1 MGTKLQIQSHFREGA
16 QQVYAASGTSEAY
29 NWNFEENMTD
39 LQLPRYQP
47 KKKKKCCEYIGSTML
62 FVVKSIGVFLLMT
75 ILISSRFLIVDPD
88 SSRIFEP
95 KIVFMTASLQLQ
107 DCTKLSVRMKAQMSL
122 ISMESLNILW
132 ILSNWSTLLS
142 TLGSKTLERHQNK
155 ISEINFSS
163 LLLFASSI

>member
-1 MGTKLQIQSHFREGA
+1 MGTLERVRSKSTLIQE
-16 QQVYAASGTSEAY
+16 QAY

-47 KKKKKCCEYIGSTML
+47 KKKKKCCGYIGSTML

-75 ILISSRFLIVDPD
+75 ILII
-88 SSRIFEP
+88 
-95 KIVFMTASLQLQ
+95 FMTASLQLQ

-155 ISEINFSS
+155 ISEINCSS